1 VLGITTVAAVLAAW
15 TGGLAA
21 AATLAACVGVSA
33 SSAKLAFDS
42 VVQRDAPDANR
53 GRSFA
58 KFEARFQLT
67 WVVGAFIPVI
77 VTIPVQIGFL
87 VVAACGG
94 FALFSY
100 VAGLRALGRGQ
111 LPAQRPNPVVRRIQ
125 AAVEARRRGG
135 PGEGGAGDHVATPA
149 PPDRSAPP
157 PTPPPPPP
165 PPPYDRARD
174 VDDTDVDATTID
186 PDDGERRNGRNGGN
200 GGPEGDRTVIIDPT
214 NLQ

>member
-1 VLGITTVAAVLAAW
+1 M
-15 TGGLAA
+15 A

-58 KFEARFQLT
+58 KFETRFQLT

-100 VAGLRALGRGQ
+100 AAGLRALGRGQ
-111 LPAQRPNPVVRRIQ
+111 LPAQRPNPVVRRVQ

-135 PGEGGAGDHVATPA
+135 KGAGVVGGPIAAPPV
-149 PPDRSAPP
+149 PPDRSARP

-165 PPPYDRARD
+165 LYDRAREHD
-174 VDDTDVDATTID
+174 ATDVDETTID
-186 PDDGERRNGRNGGN
+186 RDDERRNGRDGGD

-214 NLQ
+214 KLQ

>member
-1 VLGITTVAAVLAAW
+1 VLAAW

-21 AATLAACVGVSA
+21 AAALAACVGVSA

-58 KFEARFQLT
+58 KFETRFQLT

-111 LPAQRPNPVVRRIQ
+111 LPAQRPNPVVRSIRS
-125 AAVEARRRGG
+125 AVDARRRGG
-135 PGEGGAGDHVATPA
+135 KGDRPA
-149 PPDRSAPP
+149 SP
-157 PTPPPPPP
+157 PTAPPPPP
-165 PPPYDRARD
+165 PPPYDRARELD
-174 VDDTDVDATTID
+174 AADVDATTVD
-186 PDDGERRNGRNGGN
+186 RDDAERRNGRNGGDR
-200 GGPEGDRTVIIDPT
+200 GPGDDRTVIIDPT
-214 NLQ
+214 KLQ